1 MSATPTIR
9 ATAEFSLNF
18 KGKAYAPEIR
28 AVSDAPMNDAMNI
41 AASGMRTAFTQFTK
55 AASNL
60 VAAQTAGATTASAPA
75 SANSAAIATT
85 MPGGLTASL
94 ATAVSSDPIA
104 PVVNMLEARTSFMA
118 NLAVFKAADKT
129 DKSTLDLIC

>member
-1 MSATPTIR
+1 MSARATIR

-28 AVSDAPMNDAMNI
+28 TVSDAHMSDAMNI
-41 AASGMRTAFTQFTK
+41 AASGMRTAATQFTK

-60 VAAQTAGATTASAPA
+60 VAAETSSASSASTPA
-75 SANSAAIATT
+75 SANSAAMATT
-85 MPGGLTASL
+85 IPGGLTASL
-94 ATAVSSDPIA
+94 ATAVSSDPIE
-104 PVVNMLEARTSFMA
+104 PIVSMMEARTSFMA

-129 DKSTLDLIC
+129 EKATLDLIC

>member
-1 MSATPTIR
+1 M
-9 ATAEFSLNF
+9 
-18 KGKAYAPEIR
+18 
-28 AVSDAPMNDAMNI
+28 SDAMSI
-41 AASGMRTAFTQFTK
+41 AASGMRTAATQFTT

-60 VAAQTAGATTASAPA
+60 VAGQTVGATSASAPA
-75 SANSAAIATT
+75 SANAAAMATT

-104 PVVNMLEARTSFMA
+104 PVVSMMEARTSFIA

-129 DKSTLDLIC
+129 ETSALDLIC